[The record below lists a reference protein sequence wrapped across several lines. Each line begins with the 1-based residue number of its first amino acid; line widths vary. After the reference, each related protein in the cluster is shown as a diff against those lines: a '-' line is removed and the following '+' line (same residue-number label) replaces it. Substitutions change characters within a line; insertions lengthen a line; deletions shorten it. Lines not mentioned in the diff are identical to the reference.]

1 MENSKKFHKKKL
13 VAGIVLLV
21 LFALILTCGIYLS
34 DYYKADFSEIE
45 RVLGKSENQLYEKSL
60 IKEGTL
66 CFLPKAGAKTGF
78 VFYPGGKVQ
87 YNAYEP
93 LLAKIAEKGIA
104 CFLVKMPFNLAVFN
118 INGAE
123 EVLNQFPEIENWFIG
138 GHSLGG
144 SMAASFLGKNQF
156 DIKGLIL
163 LASYSTVD
171 FSEVDIKLL
180 SIFGSEDKVLN
191 LEKYALY
198 KENFPKTA
206 SEIIIQ
212 GGNHAGF
219 GFYGNQ
225 EGDGTAT
232 ISNTEQIEKTA
243 ELIAEF
249 VDSASSATDKNF

>member
-45 RVLGKSENQLYEKSL
+45 RVLGKSESQLYEKSL
-60 IKEGTL
+60 LKEGTL

-93 LLAKIAEKGIA
+93 LLAKLAEKGIA

-191 LEKYALY
+191 LEKYTENKSHFSKNA
-198 KENFPKTA
+198 KEVVI
-206 SEIIIQ
+206 E

-219 GFYGNQ
+219 GFYGPQ
-225 EGDGTAT
+225 KKDGKAS
-232 ISNTEQIEKTA
+232 ISSINQIEQTA
-243 ELIAEF
+243 RLILEF
-249 VDSASSATDKNF
+249 IPTI

>member
-1 MENSKKFHKKKL
+1 MENSKKIHKKKL
-13 VAGIVLLV
+13 VAGIVLSV
-21 LFALILTCGIYLS
+21 LFALILACGIYLS

-45 RVLGKSENQLYEKSL
+45 RILGKSENQLYEKSL
-60 IKEGTL
+60 LKEGTL

-93 LLAKIAEKGIA
+93 LLAKLAEKGIA

-180 SIFGSEDKVLN
+180 SIFGSEDGVLN
-191 LEKYALY
+191 LEKYTENKSHFSKNA
-198 KENFPKTA
+198 KEVVI
-206 SEIIIQ
+206 E

-219 GFYGNQ
+219 GFYGPQ
-225 EGDGTAT
+225 KKDGKAS
-232 ISNTEQIEKTA
+232 ISSINQIEQTA
-243 ELIAEF
+243 RLILEF
-249 VDSASSATDKNF
+249 IPTI

>member
-13 VAGIVLLV
+13 VAGIVLSV
-21 LFALILTCGIYLS
+21 LFALILACGIYLS
-34 DYYKADFSEIE
+34 DYYTADFSEIE

-60 IKEGTL
+60 LKEGTL

-93 LLAKIAEKGIA
+93 LLAKLAEKGIA

-123 EVLNQFPEIENWFIG
+123 KVLNQFSEIENWFIG

-191 LEKYALY
+191 LEKYTENKSHFSKNA
-198 KENFPKTA
+198 KEVVI
-206 SEIIIQ
+206 E

-219 GFYGNQ
+219 GFYGPQ
-225 EGDGTAT
+225 KKDGKAS
-232 ISNTEQIEKTA
+232 ISSINQIEQTA
-243 ELIAEF
+243 RLILEF
-249 VDSASSATDKNF
+249 IPTI

>member
-13 VAGIVLLV
+13 VAGIVLSV
-21 LFALILTCGIYLS
+21 LFAMILACGIYLS

-60 IKEGTL
+60 LKEG
-66 CFLPKAGAKTGF
+66 PKAGAKTGF

-93 LLAKIAEKGIA
+93 LLAKLADNGIA

-118 INGAE
+118 INAAE
-123 EVLNQFPEIENWFIG
+123 KILNQFSEIEDWYIG

-144 SMAASFLGKNQF
+144 SMAASFLGKNQD

-171 FSEVDIKLL
+171 FSNSDIKIL
-180 SIFGSEDKVLN
+180 SIFGSEDRVLN
-191 LEKYALY
+191 LEKYAEY
-198 KENFPKTA
+198 KPNLSKNT
-206 SEIIIQ
+206 SEFVIE

-232 ISNTEQIEKTA
+232 ISSQEQIEKTA

-249 VDSASSATDKNF
+249 VASTTLSNR

>member
-13 VAGIVLLV
+13 VAGIVLSV
-21 LFALILTCGIYLS
+21 LFALILACGIYLS

-60 IKEGTL
+60 LKEGTL

-93 LLAKIAEKGIA
+93 LLAKLAEKGIA

-123 EVLNQFPEIENWFIG
+123 KVLNQFPEIENWFIG

-163 LASYSTVD
+163 LASYSTMD
-171 FSEVDIKLL
+171 FSESDIRLL
-180 SIFGSEDKVLN
+180 SIFGSEDGVLN
-191 LEKYALY
+191 LEKYTENKSHFSKNA
-198 KENFPKTA
+198 KEVVI
-206 SEIIIQ
+206 E

-219 GFYGNQ
+219 GFYGPQ
-225 EGDGTAT
+225 KKDGKAS
-232 ISNTEQIEKTA
+232 ISSINQIEQTA
-243 ELIAEF
+243 RLILEF
-249 VDSASSATDKNF
+249 IPTI

>member
-1 MENSKKFHKKKL
+1 MNKIEKKHLSKKKISL
-13 VAGIVLLV
+13 TICLSLI
-21 LFALILTCGIYLS
+21 FALILTCGIYLS

-60 IKEGTL
+60 LKDGTL
-66 CFLPKAGAKTGF
+66 CFQPKACAKTGF

-93 LLAKIAEKGIA
+93 LLAKLAEKGIA

-123 EVLNQFPEIENWFIG
+123 EVLNQFTEIDNWFIG

-163 LASYSTVD
+163 LASYSTED
-171 FSEVDIKLL
+171 FSSSDIQLL
-180 SIFGSEDKVLN
+180 SIFGSEDGVLN
-191 LEKYALY
+191 LEKYTENKSHFSKNA
-198 KENFPKTA
+198 KEVVI
-206 SEIIIQ
+206 E

-219 GFYGNQ
+219 GFYGPQ
-225 EGDGTAT
+225 KKDGKAS
-232 ISNTEQIEKTA
+232 ISSINQIEQTA
-243 ELIAEF
+243 RLILEF
-249 VDSASSATDKNF
+249 IPTI

>member
-45 RVLGKSENQLYEKSL
+45 RVLGKSESQLYEKSL
-60 IKEGTL
+60 LKEGTL

-93 LLAKIAEKGIA
+93 LLAKLAEKGIA

-123 EVLNQFPEIENWFIG
+123 KVLNQFPEIENWFIG

-191 LEKYALY
+191 LEKYTENKSHFSKNA
-198 KENFPKTA
+198 KEVVI
-206 SEIIIQ
+206 E

-219 GFYGNQ
+219 GFYGPQ
-225 EGDGTAT
+225 KKDGKAS
-232 ISNTEQIEKTA
+232 ISSINQIEQTA
-243 ELIAEF
+243 RLILEF
-249 VDSASSATDKNF
+249 IPTI

>member
-1 MENSKKFHKKKL
+1 MENSKKIHKKKL

-21 LFALILTCGIYLS
+21 LFALILACGIYLS

-60 IKEGTL
+60 LKEGTL

-93 LLAKIAEKGIA
+93 LLAKLAEKGIA

-123 EVLNQFPEIENWFIG
+123 KVLNQFPEIENWFIG

-180 SIFGSEDKVLN
+180 SIFGSEDGVLN
-191 LEKYALY
+191 LEKYTENKSHFSKNA
-198 KENFPKTA
+198 KEVVI
-206 SEIIIQ
+206 E

-219 GFYGNQ
+219 GFYGPQ
-225 EGDGTAT
+225 KKDGKAS
-232 ISNTEQIEKTA
+232 ISSINQIEQTA
-243 ELIAEF
+243 RLILEF
-249 VDSASSATDKNF
+249 IPTI

>member
-13 VAGIVLLV
+13 VAGIVLFV
-21 LFALILTCGIYLS
+21 LFALILACGIYLS

-45 RVLGKSENQLYEKSL
+45 RVLGKSESQLYEKSL
-60 IKEGTL
+60 LKEGTL

-93 LLAKIAEKGIA
+93 LLAKLAEKGIA

-123 EVLNQFPEIENWFIG
+123 KVLNQFPEIENWFIG

-191 LEKYALY
+191 LEKYTENKSHFSKNA
-198 KENFPKTA
+198 KEVVI
-206 SEIIIQ
+206 E

-219 GFYGNQ
+219 GFYGPQ
-225 EGDGTAT
+225 KKDGKAS
-232 ISNTEQIEKTA
+232 ISSINQIEQTA
-243 ELIAEF
+243 RLILEF
-249 VDSASSATDKNF
+249 IPTI

>member
-13 VAGIVLLV
+13 VAGIVLSV
-21 LFALILTCGIYLS
+21 LFALILACGIYLS

-60 IKEGTL
+60 LKEGTL

-93 LLAKIAEKGIA
+93 LLAKLADNGIA

-118 INGAE
+118 IKAAE
-123 EVLNQFPEIENWFIG
+123 KILNQFSEIDTWFIG

-144 SMAASFLGKNQF
+144 SMAASFLGKNQD

-163 LASYSTVD
+163 LAAYSIVD
-171 FSEVDIKLL
+171 FSNSDIKIL
-180 SIFGSEDKVLN
+180 SIFGSEDRVLN
-191 LEKYALY
+191 LEKYAEY
-198 KENFPKTA
+198 KPNLSKNTREFVI
-206 SEIIIQ
+206 E

-225 EGDGTAT
+225 EGDGPAT

-249 VDSASSATDKNF
+249 VASTTLSNR

>member
-13 VAGIVLLV
+13 VAGIVLSV
-21 LFALILTCGIYLS
+21 LFALILACGIYLS

-60 IKEGTL
+60 LKEGTL

-93 LLAKIAEKGIA
+93 LLAKLAEKGIA

-180 SIFGSEDKVLN
+180 SIFGSEDGVLN
-191 LEKYALY
+191 LEKYTENKSHFSKNA
-198 KENFPKTA
+198 KEVVI
-206 SEIIIQ
+206 E

-219 GFYGNQ
+219 GFYGPQ
-225 EGDGTAT
+225 KKDGKAS
-232 ISNTEQIEKTA
+232 ISSINQIEQTA
-243 ELIAEF
+243 RLILEF
-249 VDSASSATDKNF
+249 IPTI

>member
-13 VAGIVLLV
+13 VAGIVLSV
-21 LFALILTCGIYLS
+21 LFALILACGIYLS
-34 DYYKADFSEIE
+34 DYYTADFSEIE

-60 IKEGTL
+60 LKEGTL

-93 LLAKIAEKGIA
+93 LLAKLAEKGIA

-123 EVLNQFPEIENWFIG
+123 KVLNQFPEIENWFIG

-163 LASYSTVD
+163 LASYSTMD
-171 FSEVDIKLL
+171 FSESDIRLL
-180 SIFGSEDKVLN
+180 SIFGSEDGVLN
-191 LEKYALY
+191 LEKYTENKSHFSKNA
-198 KENFPKTA
+198 KEVVI
-206 SEIIIQ
+206 E

-219 GFYGNQ
+219 GFYGPQ
-225 EGDGTAT
+225 KKDGKAS
-232 ISNTEQIEKTA
+232 ISSINQIEQTA
-243 ELIAEF
+243 RLILEF
-249 VDSASSATDKNF
+249 IPTI

>member
-1 MENSKKFHKKKL
+1 MIQITKPKTAKKFHKKSL
-13 VAGIVLLV
+13 VVTVVLFSIVALV
-21 LFALILTCGIYLS
+21 LACGIYLS

-45 RVLGKSENQLYEKSL
+45 NFIGNSENQLYEKTL
-60 IKEGTL
+60 LKDGTL

-93 LLAKIAEKGIA
+93 LLAKLAEKGIA

-118 INGAE
+118 INAAE
-123 EVLNQFPEIENWFIG
+123 KVLNQFSEIDNWFIG

-180 SIFGSEDKVLN
+180 SIFGSEDGVLN
-191 LEKYALY
+191 LEKYTENKSHFSKNA
-198 KENFPKTA
+198 KEVVI
-206 SEIIIQ
+206 E

-219 GFYGNQ
+219 GFYGPQ
-225 EGDGTAT
+225 KKDGKAS
-232 ISNTEQIEKTA
+232 ISSINQIEQTA
-243 ELIAEF
+243 RLILEF
-249 VDSASSATDKNF
+249 IPTI

>member
-13 VAGIVLLV
+13 VAGIVLSV
-21 LFALILTCGIYLS
+21 LFALILACGIYLS

-60 IKEGTL
+60 LKDGTL

-93 LLAKIAEKGIA
+93 LLAKLAEKRIA

-171 FSEVDIKLL
+171 FSESDIKLL
-180 SIFGSEDKVLN
+180 SIFGSEDGVLN

-198 KENFPKTA
+198 KENFPKSA
-206 SEIIIQ
+206 REIVIQ

-219 GFYGNQ
+219 GFYGPQ
-225 EGDGTAT
+225 KKDGKAS
-232 ISNTEQIEKTA
+232 ISSINQIEQTA
-243 ELIAEF
+243 RLILEF
-249 VDSASSATDKNF
+249 IPTI

>member
-13 VAGIVLLV
+13 VAGIVLSV
-21 LFALILTCGIYLS
+21 LFALILACGIYLS

-60 IKEGTL
+60 LKEGTL

-93 LLAKIAEKGIA
+93 LLAKLAEKGIA

-123 EVLNQFPEIENWFIG
+123 KVLNQFPEIENWFIG

-171 FSEVDIKLL
+171 FSESDIKLL
-180 SIFGSEDKVLN
+180 SIFGSEDGVLN

-198 KENFPKTA
+198 KENFPKSA
-206 SEIIIQ
+206 REIVIQ
-212 GGNHAGF
+212 GGNHGGF
-219 GFYGNQ
+219 GFYGAQ

-232 ISNTEQIEKTA
+232 ISNEEQTTKTA

-249 VDSASSATDKNF
+249 VASTTLSNR

>member
-21 LFALILTCGIYLS
+21 LFALILACGIYLS
-34 DYYKADFSEIE
+34 DYYKTDFSEIE

-60 IKEGTL
+60 LKEGTL

-93 LLAKIAEKGIA
+93 LLAKLAEKGIA

-123 EVLNQFPEIENWFIG
+123 KVLNQFPEIENWFIG
-138 GHSLGG
+138 GHSLVG

-180 SIFGSEDKVLN
+180 SIFGSEDGVLN
-191 LEKYALY
+191 LEKYARY
-198 KENFPKTA
+198 KENFPKSA
-206 SEIIIQ
+206 IEIVIE

-219 GFYGNQ
+219 GFYGPQ
-225 EGDGTAT
+225 KKDGKAS
-232 ISNTEQIEKTA
+232 ISSINQIEQTA
-243 ELIAEF
+243 RLILEF
-249 VDSASSATDKNF
+249 IPTI

>member
-13 VAGIVLLV
+13 VAGIVLSV
-21 LFALILTCGIYLS
+21 LFALILACGIYLS

-45 RVLGKSENQLYEKSL
+45 RILGKSENQLYEKSL
-60 IKEGTL
+60 LKEGTL

-93 LLAKIAEKGIA
+93 LLAKLAEKGIA

-123 EVLNQFPEIENWFIG
+123 KVLNQFPEIENWFIG

-180 SIFGSEDKVLN
+180 SIFGSEDGVLN
-191 LEKYALY
+191 LEKYTENKSHFSKNA
-198 KENFPKTA
+198 KEVVI
-206 SEIIIQ
+206 E

-219 GFYGNQ
+219 GFYGPQ
-225 EGDGTAT
+225 KKDGKAS
-232 ISNTEQIEKTA
+232 ISSINQIEQTA
-243 ELIAEF
+243 RLILEF
-249 VDSASSATDKNF
+249 IPTI

>member
-13 VAGIVLLV
+13 VAGIVLSV
-21 LFALILTCGIYLS
+21 LFALILACGIYLS
-34 DYYKADFSEIE
+34 DYYTADFSEIE

-60 IKEGTL
+60 LKEGTL

-93 LLAKIAEKGIA
+93 LLAKLAEKGIA

-123 EVLNQFPEIENWFIG
+123 KVLNQFSEIENWFIG

-163 LASYSTVD
+163 LASYSTMD
-171 FSEVDIKLL
+171 FSESDIRLL
-180 SIFGSEDKVLN
+180 SIFGSEDGVLN
-191 LEKYALY
+191 LEKYTENKSHFSKNA
-198 KENFPKTA
+198 KEVVI
-206 SEIIIQ
+206 E

-219 GFYGNQ
+219 GFYGPQ
-225 EGDGTAT
+225 KKDGKAS
-232 ISNTEQIEKTA
+232 ISSINQIEQTA
-243 ELIAEF
+243 RLILEF
-249 VDSASSATDKNF
+249 IPTI

>member
-1 MENSKKFHKKKL
+1 MNKIEKKHLSKKKISL
-13 VAGIVLLV
+13 TICLSLI
-21 LFALILTCGIYLS
+21 FALILACGIYLS

-60 IKEGTL
+60 LKEGTL

-93 LLAKIAEKGIA
+93 LLAKLAEKGIA

-171 FSEVDIKLL
+171 FSESDIKLL
-180 SIFGSEDKVLN
+180 SIFGSEDGVLN
-191 LEKYALY
+191 LEKYT
-198 KENFPKTA
+198 ENKSHFPKNA
-206 SEIIIQ
+206 KEVVIE

-219 GFYGNQ
+219 GFYGPQ
-225 EGDGTAT
+225 KKDGKAS
-232 ISNTEQIEKTA
+232 ISSINQIEQTVR
-243 ELIAEF
+243 LILEF
-249 VDSASSATDKNF
+249 IPTI

>member
-1 MENSKKFHKKKL
+1 MNKIEKKHLSKKKISL
-13 VAGIVLLV
+13 TICLSLI
-21 LFALILTCGIYLS
+21 FALILACGIYLS

-45 RVLGKSENQLYEKSL
+45 RILGKSENQLYEKSL
-60 IKEGTL
+60 LKEGTL

-93 LLAKIAEKGIA
+93 LLAKLAEKGIA

-180 SIFGSEDKVLN
+180 SIFGSEDGVLN

-198 KENFPKTA
+198 KENFPKSA
-206 SEIIIQ
+206 REIVIE
-212 GGNHAGF
+212 GGNHGGF
-219 GFYGNQ
+219 GFYGPQ
-225 EGDGTAT
+225 KKDGKAS
-232 ISNTEQIEKTA
+232 ISSINQIEQTA
-243 ELIAEF
+243 RLILEF
-249 VDSASSATDKNF
+249 IPTI

>member
-1 MENSKKFHKKKL
+1 MKSLLISSKKKIPF
-13 VAGIVLLV
+13 IICFSIIFI
-21 LFALILTCGIYLS
+21 LFFACGIYFA
-34 DYYKADFSEIE
+34 DYYRADFETI
-45 RVLGKSENQLYEKSL
+45 NQFVAASEKSTKIL
-60 IKEGTL
+60 LENDTILFQPSE
-66 CFLPKAGAKTGF
+66 KAKVGF
-78 VFYPGGKVQ
+78 IFYPGGKVE

-93 LLAKIAEKGIA
+93 VLAKLADEGIA

-118 INGAE
+118 INAAE
-123 EVLNQFPEIENWFIG
+123 KILNQFSEIEDWYIG

-144 SMAASFLGKNQF
+144 SMAASFLGKNQD

-171 FSEVDIKLL
+171 FSNSDIKIL
-180 SIFGSEDKVLN
+180 SIFGSEDRVLN
-191 LEKYALY
+191 LEKYAEY
-198 KENFPKTA
+198 KPYLSKNT
-206 SEIIIQ
+206 SEFVIE

-232 ISNTEQIEKTA
+232 ISSQEQIEKTA

-249 VDSASSATDKNF
+249 VLK

>member
-1 MENSKKFHKKKL
+1 MENSNKFHKKKL
-13 VAGIVLLV
+13 VAGIVLSV
-21 LFALILTCGIYLS
+21 LFALILACGIYLS

-60 IKEGTL
+60 LKEGTL

-93 LLAKIAEKGIA
+93 LLAKLAEKGIA

-144 SMAASFLGKNQF
+144 SMAASFLDKNQF
-156 DIKGLIL
+156 LQF
-163 LASYSTVD
+163 Y
-171 FSEVDIKLL
+171 FE
-180 SIFGSEDKVLN
+180 IFPVIHPLQI
-191 LEKYALY
+191 
-198 KENFPKTA
+198 
-206 SEIIIQ
+206 EICFCSQ
-212 GGNHAGF
+212 NPLKKQF
-219 GFYGNQ
+219 GFLGF
-225 EGDGTAT
+225 
-232 ISNTEQIEKTA
+232 
-243 ELIAEF
+243 L
-249 VDSASSATDKNF
+249 KNHLLGFF

>member
-1 MENSKKFHKKKL
+1 MNKIEKKHLSKKKISLTICFSL
-13 VAGIVLLV
+13 
-21 LFALILTCGIYLS
+21 LFALILSCGIYLS

-180 SIFGSEDKVLN
+180 SIFGSEDGVLN
-191 LEKYALY
+191 LEKYTENKSHFSKNA
-198 KENFPKTA
+198 KEVVI
-206 SEIIIQ
+206 E

-219 GFYGNQ
+219 GFYGPQ
-225 EGDGTAT
+225 KKDGKAS
-232 ISNTEQIEKTA
+232 ISSINQIEQTA
-243 ELIAEF
+243 RLILEF
-249 VDSASSATDKNF
+249 IPTI

>member
-21 LFALILTCGIYLS
+21 LFALILACGIYLS
-34 DYYKADFSEIE
+34 DYYKTDFSEIE
-45 RVLGKSENQLYEKSL
+45 KVLGKSENQLCEKSL
-60 IKEGTL
+60 LKEGTL

-78 VFYPGGKVQ
+78 VFYHGGKVQ

-180 SIFGSEDKVLN
+180 SIFGSEDGVLN
-191 LEKYALY
+191 LEKYTENKSHFSKNA
-198 KENFPKTA
+198 KEIVI
-206 SEIIIQ
+206 E

-219 GFYGNQ
+219 GFYGPQ
-225 EGDGTAT
+225 KKDGKAS
-232 ISNTEQIEKTA
+232 ISSINQIEQTA
-243 ELIAEF
+243 RLILEF
-249 VDSASSATDKNF
+249 IPTI

>member
-1 MENSKKFHKKKL
+1 MENSKKIHKKKL
-13 VAGIVLLV
+13 VAGIVLSV
-21 LFALILTCGIYLS
+21 LFALILACGIYLF

-60 IKEGTL
+60 LKEGTL

-93 LLAKIAEKGIA
+93 LLAKLAEKGIA

-171 FSEVDIKLL
+171 FSESDIKLL
-180 SIFGSEDKVLN
+180 SIFGSEDGVLN

-198 KENFPKTA
+198 KENFPKSA
-206 SEIIIQ
+206 REIVIE

-219 GFYGNQ
+219 GFYGPQ
-225 EGDGTAT
+225 KKDGKAS
-232 ISNTEQIEKTA
+232 ISSINQIEQTA
-243 ELIAEF
+243 RLILEF
-249 VDSASSATDKNF
+249 IPTI